1 MACPID
7 GDASA
12 VSADVTDGGCV
23 EDPSGGLSPA
33 GELELEQ
40 PAIAN
45 PTTSKAGTR
54 TLVLGVLGR
63 DKFIGRPSLRRVSA
77 ESMCFEE
84 ALIACDSLDDSSL
97 ETWLRREPGTRV
109 RSTNYFP
116 KAATAVAVPSIQTT
130 SQLGRESET

>member
-33 GELELEQ
+33 GESELEQ

-54 TLVLGVLGR
+54 TLVLGVLSHG
-63 DKFIGRPSLRRVSA
+63 KFIGRPSLRRVSA
-77 ESMCFEE
+77 ESMC
-84 ALIACDSLDDSSL
+84 LRKPSSL
-97 ETWLRREPGTRV
+97 
-109 RSTNYFP
+109 
-116 KAATAVAVPSIQTT
+116 
-130 SQLGRESET
+130 

>member
-33 GELELEQ
+33 GESELEQ

-54 TLVLGVLGR
+54 TLVLGGLGH
-63 DKFIGRPSLRRVSA
+63 DKFIGRPRPSPSLGRVGV
-77 ESMCFEE
+77 FEE
-84 ALIACDSLDDSSL
+84 ALIAVIL
-97 ETWLRREPGTRV
+97 
-109 RSTNYFP
+109 STIP
-116 KAATAVAVPSIQTT
+116 A
-130 SQLGRESET
+130 